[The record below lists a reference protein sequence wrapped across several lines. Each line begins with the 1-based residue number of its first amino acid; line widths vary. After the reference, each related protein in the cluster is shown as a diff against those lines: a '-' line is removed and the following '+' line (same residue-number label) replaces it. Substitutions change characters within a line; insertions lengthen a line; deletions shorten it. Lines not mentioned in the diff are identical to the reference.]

1 MKFNILQKVKNMS
14 LRTKRI
20 LALSVCVLLLGI
32 AIVQS
37 VSSGKSTAVQ
47 GDTDTS
53 VSGDSDTLVDLVGV
67 SKIEDEE
74 EYFAGKRLSRLN
86 QQSAQAEEY
95 ASVLEDAT
103 ADKDAIS
110 QAESLLASLNA
121 IMSCE
126 NDLESQIKSLGY
138 ADVFAEL
145 KSDGLVDITVLAQ
158 SLTEADVQSIA
169 VIAEE
174 LTQSSMERITV
185 RGVRELN

>member
-1 MKFNILQKVKNMS
+1 MKLNILEKMKNMS
-14 LRTKRI
+14 QRTKRI
-20 LALSVCVLLLGI
+20 LALSVCVLLLGL

-37 VSSGKSTAVQ
+37 LSSGSGIAEKDGQDAL
-47 GDTDTS
+47 
-53 VSGDSDTLVDLVGV
+53 VSGDADALVDLVGV
-67 SKIEDEE
+67 SKVEDEE

-95 ASVLEDAT
+95 ESVMEDET
-103 ADKDAIS
+103 ADKDAIAE
-110 QAESLLASLNA
+110 AESLLASLNA
-121 IMSCE
+121 VMSCE

-138 ADVFAEL
+138 TDVFAEL
-145 KSDGLVDITVLAQ
+145 QTDGMVDITVLAE

-185 RGVRELN
+185 RGVREIN